1 MAILE
6 ANNLTQVYGRGSTAV
21 TALDHVNLSIEQQE
35 FVAIMGPSGSGKST
49 LLHLLGGLDNPTDGK
64 VLLAGTDLSKLDDK
78 ALTILRRNKIGFVFQ
93 FFNLIPVLTALEN
106 VALPLVLNGS
116 QGDAKEK
123 AHAWLKRVEMEE
135 RMSHR
140 PSEMSG
146 GQQQRVALARALI
159 TEPAV
164 ILADEPTGNLDSR
177 SAEDML
183 RWLRRTVDEWGR
195 TVVMVTHDPRM
206 AAYADRIIFMK
217 DGTIVDDTRLG
228 ANKSPEFLMEK
239 MEAFLEP
246 LGTPQTNG
254 NPADG
259 HSTGNAVTGRPSPVA
274 H

>member
-6 ANNLTQVYGRGSTAV
+6 AKNLTQVYGRGTTAV
-21 TALDHVNLSIEQQE
+21 TALDHVNINIEPQE

-49 LLHLLGGLDNPTDGK
+49 LLHLLGGLDTPTEGTVLLDGK
-64 VLLAGTDLSKLDDK
+64 DLSKLDDK
-78 ALTILRRNKIGFVFQ
+78 SLTLLRRAKIGFVFQ
-93 FFNLIPVLTALEN
+93 FFNLIPVLNALEN

-116 QGDAKEK
+116 GGDATEK
-123 AHAWLKRVEMEE
+123 ASTWLKRVELAD
-135 RMSHR
+135 RTTHR

-146 GQQQRVALARALI
+146 GQQQRVALARALV

-177 SAEDML
+177 GGEEML

-217 DGTIVDDTRLG
+217 DGSVVDDTRLG
-228 ANKSPEFLMEK
+228 ADKSAEFVFEK
-239 MEAFLEP
+239 MEKIAER
-246 LGTPQTNG
+246 
-254 NPADG
+254 PAPAALRPDG
-259 HSTGNAVTGRPSPVA
+259 ARQ
-274 H
+274 